1 MTNVENLNFNEISL
15 GYTKN
20 FSVKITEDILNKFA
34 SISGDFN
41 PLHMDEEYAK
51 STKFQKR
58 VCHGM
63 LLASFFSRLIGMYI
77 PGKSSLYFSQS
88 LNFVAPCFIGDTL
101 KISGTITKKTSATKM
116 LTLNTEIHNQ
126 NNDCVVN
133 GVAKVIVRD

>member
-20 FSVKITEDILNKFA
+20 FSVKITEDILNNFA

-126 NNDCVVN
+126 NKDCVVN